1 MRGLMSV
8 ADVAQALNVTRGY
21 VVGRLL
27 REDALGPVFIRRGRR
42 YILRAKVE
50 AYRRKRRRVAGR
62 ALREL
67 AHESQE
73 AGLYEKTEAGI

>member
-1 MRGLMSV
+1 MSV
-8 ADVAQALNVTRGY
+8 AEVAELLNVAPLY
-21 VVGRLL
+21 VVLKLTRT
-27 REDALGPVFIRRGRR
+27 RALGPVFIRRGRR

-50 AYRRKRRRVAGR
+50 AYRRKQRRIAGR

-73 AGLYEKTEAGI
+73 AGLYETTKLGM